1 MVSKAALAIA
11 NEPISVSPS
20 AALILRKRAEGLA
33 ATRRN
38 VRHVR
43 RYQLHLAS
51 SGAGMPTRCWRQ
63 DGRML
68 NADLKQRHA
77 SPRRQI
83 PHGGVMS
90 AVLDVATGFAVHL
103 QVSKKMP

>member
-1 MVSKAALAIA
+1 
-11 NEPISVSPS
+11 
-20 AALILRKRAEGLA
+20 
-33 ATRRN
+33 
-38 VRHVR
+38 
-43 RYQLHLAS
+43 
-51 SGAGMPTRCWRQ
+51 
-63 DGRML
+63 ML